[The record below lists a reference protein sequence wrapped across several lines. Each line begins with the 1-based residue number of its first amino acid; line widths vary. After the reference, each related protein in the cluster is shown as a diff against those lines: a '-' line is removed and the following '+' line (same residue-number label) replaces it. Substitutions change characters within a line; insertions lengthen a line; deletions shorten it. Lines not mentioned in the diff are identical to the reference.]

1 MNGLPLESRRA
12 ALSKQSYHFAEGAGP
27 LKRATRQAATRERIF
42 AMVAPNKTHRLV
54 CTVIRIAEEPSERFV
69 RKPSTLVPWADPYI
83 AGLVRR
89 LQSEVRMER
98 AALADATE
106 RGERTADLGMFDNR
120 GAAAWL
126 SDSLVAEP
134 TADLDPPSPFGDED
148 WDWSDQPRWTVDG
161 EPMAE

>member
-1 MNGLPLESRRA
+1 
-12 ALSKQSYHFAEGAGP
+12 
-27 LKRATRQAATRERIF
+27 
-42 AMVAPNKTHRLV
+42 MVAPNKTRRLV
-54 CTVIRIAEEPSERFV
+54 CTVIRVADEPLLTERFV

-98 AALADATE
+98 AALADAAE
-106 RGERTADLGMFDNR
+106 RREQPADLGMFDYR

-126 SDSLVAEP
+126 NDSLV
-134 TADLDPPSPFGDED
+134 ADLDPPSPFGDED

-161 EPMAE
+161 EPLAE

>member
-1 MNGLPLESRRA
+1 MGCRSSRIEQPC
-12 ALSKQSYHFAEGAGP
+12 QSSLINLRGP
-27 LKRATRQAATRERIF
+27 RGAATRERNF
-42 AMVAPNKTHRLV
+42 AMVAPNKTRRLV
-54 CTVIRIAEEPSERFV
+54 CTVIRVAEAPPTFERFV

-98 AALADATE
+98 AALAEAAE
-106 RGERTADLGMFDNR
+106 RIEQPADLGMFDNR

-126 SDSLVAEP
+126 SDSLV
-134 TADLDPPSPFGDED
+134 ADLDPPSPFGDED

-161 EPMAE
+161 EPLAE